1 MSDWRI
7 ARLILRTVIAVAKAL
22 LKIIGNNEA
31 AQKHCDPAEEPDIE
45 LPRDF
50 YEEPKPKP

>member
-7 ARLILRTVIAVAKAL
+7 ARVILRTVIALCKAM

-31 AQKHCDPAEEPDIE
+31 AQRHCDPTEEPDCK
-45 LPRDF
+45 LPDNF
-50 YEEPKPKP
+50 TQ